1 MNHVSIKKKH
11 FLEYLKT
18 KLILISINHIS
29 TSHVTKWQAGHFTV
43 TFSAYAQLQPGEG
56 VWLHLAHQGEE
67 VLVVDQDDDDDV
79 A

>member
-1 MNHVSIKKKH
+1 MK
-11 FLEYLKT
+11 
-18 KLILISINHIS
+18 
-29 TSHVTKWQAGHFTV
+29 KWQAGHFTV

-67 VLVVDQDDDDDV
+67 VLVVDNNEDDDDV

>member
-1 MNHVSIKKKH
+1 M
-11 FLEYLKT
+11 
-18 KLILISINHIS
+18 
-29 TSHVTKWQAGHFTV
+29 

-79 A
+79 ALRCGYDNFIWG

>member
-1 MNHVSIKKKH
+1 M
-11 FLEYLKT
+11 
-18 KLILISINHIS
+18 
-29 TSHVTKWQAGHFTV
+29 

-67 VLVVDQDDDDDV
+67 VLVVDHDDNDDDDDDDV

>member
-1 MNHVSIKKKH
+1 MIV
-11 FLEYLKT
+11 
-18 KLILISINHIS
+18 INHTS

-56 VWLHLAHQGEE
+56 VWLHLAQQGEE
-67 VLVVDQDDDDDV
+67 VLVVDNDDYEDYDDV